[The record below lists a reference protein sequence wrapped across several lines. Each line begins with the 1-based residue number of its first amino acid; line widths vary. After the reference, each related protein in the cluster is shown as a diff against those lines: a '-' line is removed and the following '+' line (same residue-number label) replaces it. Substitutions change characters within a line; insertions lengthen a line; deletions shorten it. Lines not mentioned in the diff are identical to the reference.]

1 MDDPNDFLAGRQA
14 LRHVGAQRAGPHL
27 GDEVLDD
34 LEVDVRLEQGETDL
48 AHRARDGVLVELAA
62 AADVVQ
68 RVLEPV
74 GECIEHGR
82 QCTQAP
88 LRFPDR
94 RRLAQETGGIS
105 CTRWR
110 LGSILGQ
117 DMAVCL
123 RCGET
128 NPARARFCLA
138 CGAPWR
144 SLSPPREMRKTVTV
158 VFTDVIDSTP
168 LGETLD
174 PETYRRVISRYFI
187 EVSRVLEHHGGTVEK
202 FIGDA
207 VMAAFGIPVVHED
220 DALRAVRAAGEM
232 REALAALN
240 QELRTEYGI
249 ELGTRTGINTGE
261 VVAGDPSG
269 ATRSS
274 PETPSSSRS
283 ASRPRPAPGRS

>member
-1 MDDPNDFLAGRQA
+1 M
-14 LRHVGAQRAGPHL
+14 
-27 GDEVLDD
+27 
-34 LEVDVRLEQGETDL
+34 
-48 AHRARDGVLVELAA
+48 AA
-62 AADVVQ
+62 
-68 RVLEPV
+68 
-74 GECIEHGR
+74 
-82 QCTQAP
+82 CT
-88 LRFPDR
+88 
-94 RRLAQETGGIS
+94 
-105 CTRWR
+105 
-110 LGSILGQ
+110 
-117 DMAVCL
+117 

-138 CGAPWR
+138 CGAPMEEP
-144 SLSPPREMRKTVTV
+144 SAAREMRKTVTV

-168 LGETLD
+168 LGERLE

-187 EVSRVLEHHGGTVEK
+187 EVGRVLEHHGGTVEK

-261 VVAGDPSG
+261 
-269 ATRSS
+269 
-274 PETPSSSRS
+274 
-283 ASRPRPAPGRS
+283 